1 MCDWIQSRSKD
12 CHKFF
17 IEHDV
22 ELVCDVLKYMISNL
36 LRQVAFSY
44 DYNPPTASGPQDCSA
59 PPLQCLP
66 KDPKRPPPHPH
77 PHLPHSLPH
86 PPPTTPSQ
94 TIRQHKGVFD
104 GPTSEDIRLLED
116 QKKQELFP
124 SKYKSTLYEIIN
136 FSFHCTPSHLSLQS
150 CEPRFPSA
158 QR

>member
-17 IEHDV
+17 IEHDD

-94 TIRQHKGVFD
+94 TIRHHKESLMDPQVKILDYLRNEIF
-104 GPTSEDIRLLED
+104 L
-116 QKKQELFP
+116 LFP